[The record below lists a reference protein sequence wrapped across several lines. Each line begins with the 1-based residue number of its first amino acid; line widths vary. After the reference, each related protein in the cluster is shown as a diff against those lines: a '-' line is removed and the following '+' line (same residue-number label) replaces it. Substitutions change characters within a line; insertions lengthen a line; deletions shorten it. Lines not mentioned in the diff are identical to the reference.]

1 MALSEHEQRLL
12 DEMERNLLQHD
23 TDVVAPGSARGS
35 LRYGWLALGIL
46 VAIVGLGLVI
56 LGMVFQLPIVGVA
69 GFAVMI
75 VGVLLASRRGRT
87 HETPDAPNGGKA
99 RPSFMSTLEDR
110 WEHRHDAHDDV

>member
-23 TDVVAPGSARGS
+23 TDVVAAGSARGA

-46 VAIVGLGLVI
+46 VGLVGLGLVV
-56 LGMVFQLPIVGVA
+56 LGMVFQLPIVGIA

-75 VGVLLASRRGRT
+75 VGVLLAGRRG
-87 HETPDAPNGGKA
+87 HAPAAPDAPADGKP
-99 RPSFMSTLEDR
+99 RQSFMSTLEDR
-110 WEHRHDAHDDV
+110 WERRHDTHDEA